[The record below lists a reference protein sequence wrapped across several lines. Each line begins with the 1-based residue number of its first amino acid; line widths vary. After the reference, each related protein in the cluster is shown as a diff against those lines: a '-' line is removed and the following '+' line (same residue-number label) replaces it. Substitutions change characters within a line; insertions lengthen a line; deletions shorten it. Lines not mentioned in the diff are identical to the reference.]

1 MLKLYFCQNILSR
14 FRAKFKQMKQ
24 ALVQLFTR
32 DLGRLTVEME
42 TYRNP
47 DNMWLSGNGISNSA
61 GNLCLH
67 LVGNLNHFIG
77 TVLGKT
83 GYQRK
88 REEEFSQKNIPLPEL
103 VAQVANTIDMLKK
116 TLNEMKEDDFHAP
129 FPVPFNNQDC
139 TTDFV
144 LIHLAGHLNYHLGQ
158 INYHRRLLDK

>member
-1 MLKLYFCQNILSR
+1 
-14 FRAKFKQMKQ
+14 MKQ
-24 ALVQLFTR
+24 ALIQIFTR
-32 DLGRLTVEME
+32 DLEKLKAEMKSYGNEENIWLTGS
-42 TYRNP
+42 N
-47 DNMWLSGNGISNSA
+47 ISNSA

-77 TVLGKT
+77 AVLGKNA
-83 GYQRK
+83 YLRN
-88 REEEFSQKNIPLPEL
+88 REEEFAKKNIPLAMLISDVEK
-103 VAQVANTIDMLKK
+103 TIHMLDK
-116 TLNEMKEDDFHAP
+116 TLEDIPDDGFKAP